1 MSRSELHAL
10 ARKYRALAELRRG
23 VLAPEPPILRAL
35 AREFP
40 GALRELECLPLD
52 AVDSRLGAVLGAIQG
67 EPVEPW
73 IEWMVAYHQRM
84 RLVLAVK
91 RRLAERSAARDFG
104 GVVEHVF
111 LEVGE
116 RCDAALLLAV
126 AQPPAGRLNR
136 LVFELLERELE
147 RPGAELEAALFP
159 ALDRRRSSRAMGGLR

>member
-1 MSRSELHAL
+1 MLRSELHAL

-23 VLAPEPPILRAL
+23 VLAPEPPVLRAL

-52 AVDSRLGAVLGAIQG
+52 AVDSRLAAVLGAIEG

-91 RRLAERSAARDFG
+91 RRLAERPAERDAG
-104 GVVEHVF
+104 SVIEHVF
-111 LEVGE
+111 LELGE
-116 RCDAALLLAV
+116 RCDGALLLAV
-126 AQPPAGRLNR
+126 ARPPAGRLNR
-136 LVFELLERELE
+136 LVFDLRERERE

-159 ALDRRRSSRAMGGLR
+159 ELARGGSSRAMGGLR